1 MTPIVQTLEQFH
13 APPFGH
19 VTYLKIYLLNY
30 QPLSWTEIWQA
41 VHDIYPNRWAIQ
53 LFPPVHDL
61 INDAP
66 IYHLWLLSEGWAPPS
81 PMNLAHR
88 FMPQQPKYS
97 S

>member
-19 VTYLKIYLLNY
+19 VTYLKIYTPTY

-53 LFPPVHDL
+53 LFPPAHDL
-61 INDAP
+61 INDAAV
-66 IYHLWLLSEGWAPPS
+66 YHLLLLSDGWVPLPQ
-81 PMNLAHR
+81 MNLAYR
-88 FMPQQPKYS
+88 LMPR
-97 S
+97 